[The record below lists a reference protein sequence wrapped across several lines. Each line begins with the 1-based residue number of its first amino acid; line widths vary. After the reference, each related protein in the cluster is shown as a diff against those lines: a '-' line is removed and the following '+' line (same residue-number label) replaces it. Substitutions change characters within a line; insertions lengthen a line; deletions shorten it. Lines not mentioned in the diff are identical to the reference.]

1 MLPRQQLLD
10 QLAQL
15 ERRYTELEHRLAE
28 LAGSRIDPQ
37 AYQALSKELSELRDP
52 VRAYRTYLRIE
63 REAVEAEA
71 LFHAQGDLEV
81 RELAKEEAVALR
93 RQQAEL
99 LSELERD
106 WRSRHEAPERPL
118 IVEIRAG
125 TGGQEASLFVADL
138 YRMYAKYAARCALT
152 VEPLESQRTE
162 AGGFKEIAFSVKGPG
177 AWRRFQYERGVHRVQ
192 RVPATEA
199 QGRIHTSTVTVAVL
213 PEPEEVEL
221 AAIPAKDLQIDVFRS
236 SGPGG
241 QGVNTTD
248 SAVRIRHLPTSLV
261 VTCQDE
267 RSQLRNKE
275 KAMRVLRAR
284 LLEALQQDKRE
295 QTALDRRRQVGTG
308 ERSEKVR
315 TYNFPDR
322 RVTDHRI
329 GLTLHKFDLILD
341 GDLQELV
348 DALAAADRT
357 AALQD
362 QAGR

>member
-1 MLPRQQLLD
+1 MAVSHPRLLE

-15 ERRYTELEHRLAE
+15 EQRYTVLEQRAAE
-28 LAGSRIDPQ
+28 EAGDPRDPQ
-37 AYQALSKELSELRDP
+37 AYQRLAKELSELRD
-52 VRAYRTYLRIE
+52 VVMTYRTYQALE
-63 REAVEAEA
+63 REAAEA
-71 LFHAQGDLEV
+71 DAIAQAQGDAEI
-81 RELAKEEAVALR
+81 RELARDEAVSLR
-93 RQQAEL
+93 LQQASL
-99 LSELERD
+99 WAELERH
-106 WRSRHEAPERPL
+106 WAERHQLPERPL

-125 TGGQEASLFVADL
+125 TGGLEASLFVGDL
-138 YRMYAKYAARCALT
+138 YRMYTKYAAKCQWT
-152 VEPLESQRTE
+152 VEAMESTRSE
-162 AGGFKEIAFSVKGPG
+162 AGGLKEIAFSVKGQD
-177 AWRRFQYERGVHRVQ
+177 AWLRFQHESGVHRVQ

-221 AAIPAKDLQIDVFRS
+221 PAIPAKELQIDVYRS

-248 SAVRIRHLPTSLV
+248 SAVRIRHVPSGLV

-284 LLEALQQDKRE
+284 LLDQIQQQQRR
-295 QTALDRRRQVGTG
+295 QIASDRRRQVGSG
-308 ERSEKVR
+308 DRSEKIR

-329 GLTLHKFDLILD
+329 GLTLHKLD
-341 GDLQELV
+341 QLMNGELQELT
-348 DALAAADRT
+348 DALVAAD
-357 AALQD
+357 
-362 QAGR
+362 QAKQLDA